1 MSFLKIDN
9 LSKRFGRLLA
19 VNHVSLEIEQGEIV
33 SVIGPNGAG
42 KTTLFNLISGRIKPD
57 GGKVFFRDE
66 DITGLPA
73 HKIVRKSIARSFQ
86 IANIYQNLT
95 VYRNIRIPILS
106 MKSRSRIFFRPIES
120 FGEENREALEVVRKL
135 GLEEVKDLMADLL
148 SYGDRKKV
156 EFGMAIAMKPSLLL
170 LDEPTAG
177 MNQVETAKT
186 VSLMR
191 EMAREFGLTLILTE
205 HDMNVVFSLA
215 QRIIVMHQGMI
226 LCEGAPD
233 QIRQDAT
240 VRKIYL
246 GEENWLY

>member
-19 VNHVSLEIEQGEIV
+19 VNDVSLEIEQGEIV

-42 KTTLFNLISGRIKPD
+42 KTTLFNLISGRLKPD
-57 GGKVFFRDE
+57 GGKVSFKGE

-86 IANIYQNLT
+86 IANIYPNLT

-106 MKSRSRIFFRPIES
+106 MRSRSRIFFRPIGS
-120 FGEENREALEVVRKL
+120 FEEENREALEVVRKL

-177 MNQVETAKT
+177 MNQAETAKT
-186 VSLMR
+186 ISLMR

-215 QRIIVMHQGMI
+215 RRIIVMHQGMI
-226 LCEGAPD
+226 LCEGPPD

-240 VRKIYL
+240 VKKIYL